1 MGLSTERA
9 HATAAARPPVAES
22 ILTTVSAESLATIPT
37 LLFFSQKAVVHLF
50 RKAKSSNRTGLM
62 GLCSVGTNRPV
73 RAALIVEDK
82 KWSAIRKLCVGDDHL
97 ECETKCL
104 KEMINN
110 N

>member
-1 MGLSTERA
+1 MQPQQRGLPSPRGF
-9 HATAAARPPVAES
+9 
-22 ILTTVSAESLATIPT
+22 LTTVSAESLATIPT

-50 RKAKSSNRTGLM
+50 REAKSSNRTGLM

-97 ECETKCL
+97 ECETECL
-104 KEMINN
+104 KEIINN